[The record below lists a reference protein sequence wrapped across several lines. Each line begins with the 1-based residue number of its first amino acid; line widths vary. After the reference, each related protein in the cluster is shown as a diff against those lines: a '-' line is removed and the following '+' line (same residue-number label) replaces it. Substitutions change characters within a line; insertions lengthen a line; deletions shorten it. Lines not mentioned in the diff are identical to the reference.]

1 MILKINKI
9 LMAVVV
15 SVINVA
21 VNLGNFFHYNVVFS
35 IKSRI

>member
-21 VNLGNFFHYNVVFS
+21 VNLGNFFIIMLLFFH
-35 IKSRI
+35 